1 MSEAIFMIDGE
12 TYRIPQLRRNLP
24 FINQPGGIAR
34 QKTSG
39 ADTSQS
45 HILLHILR
53 VVHIQDTPGMLL
65 GSCRFTTPFG
75 TFYKNGAATLQFKQ
89 QNLICYST
97 LIFHSHICFIQLQR
111 YKKNRQFGYLWIFCS
126 AICGHFV
133 RLFVDINSPPDTMQP
148 AVVRLL
154 QSQWNGASP
163 DCEVWS
169 RPSACAS
176 CRPVWMHRKR
186 SSRHNPW
193 SL

>member
-12 TYRIPQLRRNLP
+12 TYRIPQLRCNLP

-97 LIFHSHICFIQLQR
+97 LVFHSHICFIQSQR

-126 AICGHFV
+126 AIWGYFV
-133 RLFVDINSPPDTMQP
+133 RLFVDISFGYLWILTLPQIPCNQPLHPLFNLHGVFPPQLVEFGHIRQL
-148 AVVRLL
+148 AH
-154 QSQWNGASP
+154 
-163 DCEVWS
+163 
-169 RPSACAS
+169 RPIG
-176 CRPVWMHRKR
+176 
-186 SSRHNPW
+186 
-193 SL
+193 L